1 MIPEDLKAYIEHE
14 IIPRYAS
21 FDRAHNVQ
29 HAETVIK
36 ESLALAARHPEADLR
51 IVYTAAAY
59 HDTGLC
65 EGRENHHLVSGRM
78 VANDMHLRQWFSEEE
93 ILLIKE
99 AVEDHRAS
107 ARHEPR
113 SIYGCIVAE
122 ADRIIDP
129 DITLRRT
136 VQYGLRLNPEADA
149 EWHYT
154 RFCQHLEEKYAP
166 GGYLKLWFPEG
177 KNARRLRELQVILAD
192 KPRLQATFM
201 RLFNEEKSKQK
212 TPVTDKLPE

>member
-14 IIPRYAS
+14 IIPCYAS
-21 FDRAHNVQ
+21 FDRAHNLQ

-129 DITLRRT
+129 DTTLRRT
-136 VQYGLRLNPEADA
+136 VQYGLKQNPSADIN
-149 EWHYT
+149 WHYR
-154 RFCQHLEEKYAP
+154 RFKAHLAEKYAP
-166 GGYLKLWFPEG
+166 GGYL
-177 KNARRLRELQVILAD
+177 RL
-192 KPRLQATFM
+192 
-201 RLFNEEKSKQK
+201 
-212 TPVTDKLPE
+212 

>member
-21 FDRAHNVQ
+21 FDRAHNLQ

-65 EGRENHHLVSGRM
+65 EGRENHHLASGRM

-129 DITLRRT
+129 DTTLRRT
-136 VQYGLRLNPEADA
+136 VQYGLKQNPSAGID
-149 EWHYT
+149 WHYR
-154 RFCQHLEEKYAP
+154 RFKAHLDEKYGP
-166 GGYLKLWFPEG
+166 GGYLRLW
-177 KNARRLRELQVILAD
+177 LAD
-192 KPRLQATFM
+192 SPNAARLKKLQALITDEDTLRTTFEKM
-201 RLFNEEKSKQK
+201 FEEEK
-212 TPVTDKLPE
+212 EG

>member
-1 MIPEDLKAYIEHE
+1 MIPEDLKTYIEHE

-21 FDRAHNVQ
+21 FDRAHNLQ

-129 DITLRRT
+129 DTTLRRT
-136 VQYGLRLNPEADA
+136 VQYGLKQNPSADID
-149 EWHYT
+149 WHYR
-154 RFCQHLEEKYAP
+154 RFKAHLAEKYAP
-166 GGYLKLWFPEG
+166 GGYLRLW
-177 KNARRLRELQVILAD
+177 LAD
-192 KPRLQATFM
+192 SPNAARLKKLQALIADEDTLRTTFEKM
-201 RLFNEEKSKQK
+201 FEEEK
-212 TPVTDKLPE
+212 EG